1 MSDLRFDGRVAI
13 VTGAGGQSP
22 SLGRS
27 HAAFLAERGAK
38 VVVNDLGVG
47 PDGRGIMRANAQQVA
62 DEILAAGGAAVADQ
76 HSVADED
83 GASSV
88 VATALDTWGRLDIL
102 VNNAGVCFMVHFDEI
117 SSADIR
123 NIIDVHL
130 MGAVWMCRAAWPH
143 MREAGY
149 GRIVNT
155 TSGAMYGIEH
165 LSIYGAAKSGIFG
178 LTRGLAVEGA
188 QLGIKVNALGP
199 AANTTAIRQFNETSP
214 FTEMMEAHFPTR
226 LVSPAV
232 AYLAHESCELSG
244 ANLEAAAGNVGLR
257 VFGQTAGYTDTAL
270 TVEKVRDNLATI
282 VDKSTATMMPDP
294 GEFPPGPTGAGLIGV
309 VLKPYQPSYR
319 GGETS

>member
-1 MSDLRFDGRVAI
+1 MSELRFDGRVAI
-13 VTGAGGQSP
+13 VTGAGGQHP

-27 HAAFLAERGAK
+27 HANLLAERGAK

-47 PDGRGIMRANAQQVA
+47 PDGRGITRANAEQVVE
-62 DEILAAGGAAVADQ
+62 EILAGGGEAVPDQ
-76 HSVADED
+76 HSVASEE
-83 GASSV
+83 GAQAV
-88 VATALDTWGRLDIL
+88 VAMALDTWGRLDIV

-123 NIIDVHL
+123 SIIDVHL
-130 MGAVWMCRAAWPH
+130 MGTVWMCRAAWPH

-155 TSGAMYGIEH
+155 TSGAMFGIEH

-188 QLGIKVNALGP
+188 ALGIKVNALGP
-199 AANTTAIRQFNETSP
+199 AANTTAIRHFNETSP
-214 FTEMMEAHFPTR
+214 FTAMMEAHFPTS

-232 AYLAHESCELSG
+232 AYLAHQDCELSG

-257 VFGQTAGYTDTAL
+257 VFGQTAGYTDPDL
-270 TVEKVRDNLATI
+270 TIEKVRDNLSTI
-282 VDKSTATMMPDP
+282 VDKRTATMIPDP
-294 GEFPPGPTGAGLIGV
+294 GEVPAGPTGAAQMGAV
-309 VLKPYQPSYR
+309 FKPYQPV
-319 GGETS
+319 